1 LPQRTDPLPRE
12 NLLRFLKNAWLVLF
26 VLASLAFVFNYF
38 QQQSDKFT
46 APLQFSAPYLA
57 LAVVFQTVFWINAAW
72 CWGKIISLT
81 TSARLPLLV
90 SISHLALTTLG
101 KYFPGKVWGMA
112 ARATLM
118 KQQGIRINSTLLATF
133 HEQVIFL
140 HAAVVLSC
148 VLLAVLVR
156 TEWAWTIG
164 LLGMVSIPVVMLSQ
178 DYMVRLFNFLAPKL
192 WSKGQFESWRSIPKK
207 SYLFL
212 LLAYLGVWL
221 LSGLVFAS
229 IYFTFFGAD
238 LNAELLFAMLLANVV
253 GNTLGFLALFAPG
266 GIGVREAVAS
276 GILAGFIPLN
286 DAILLSLL
294 FRLWMTLSELLG
306 ALTLLWPGIR
316 SFRA

>member
-1 LPQRTDPLPRE
+1 M
-12 NLLRFLKNAWLVLF
+12 
-26 VLASLAFVFNYF
+26 LASLVFLFNYF
-38 QQQSDKFT
+38 HQQADKFT
-46 APLQFSAPYLA
+46 APLQFSASYLV
-57 LAVVFQTVFWINAAW
+57 LAAVLQIVFWVNAAW

-81 TSARLPLLV
+81 TSVRLPLLV
-90 SISHLALTTLG
+90 SVSHLALTTLG

-140 HAAVVLSC
+140 HAAIVLSC
-148 VLLAVLVR
+148 ILLAVLIK
-156 TEWAWTIG
+156 TEWALVIG
-164 LLGMVSIPVVMLSQ
+164 SLGIVSIPVVMLSQ
-178 DYMVRLFNFLAPKL
+178 DYLVRLFNFLAPKL
-192 WSKGQFESWRSIPKK
+192 WFKDQFESWRSIPRK

-221 LSGLVFAS
+221 LSGLAFAS
-229 IYFTFFGAD
+229 IYFTFFRSD
-238 LNAELLFAMLLANVV
+238 LNAQLIFAMLLANAI

-286 DAILLSLL
+286 DAIMLSLL

-316 SFRA
+316 SFKA

>member
-1 LPQRTDPLPRE
+1 
-12 NLLRFLKNAWLVLF
+12 LF
-26 VLASLAFVFNYF
+26 VLASLVFLINYF

-46 APLQFSAPYLA
+46 APLHFSAPYLV
-57 LAVVFQTVFWINAAW
+57 LAAVLQIIFWINAAW
-72 CWGKIISLT
+72 CWGKIIYLT
-81 TSARLPLLV
+81 TSIRLPLLV

-118 KQQGIRINSTLLATF
+118 KQQGIRVNSTLLATF

-140 HAAVVLSC
+140 HAAVLLSC
-148 VLLAVLVR
+148 VLVALIVK
-156 TEWAWTIG
+156 TKWAWAIG
-164 LLGMVSIPVVMLSQ
+164 LLGIISIPVVMLSQ
-178 DYMVRLFNFLAPKL
+178 DYIVRLLNFLAPKL
-192 WSKGQFESWRSIPKK
+192 WTKGQFESWRSVPRKN
-207 SYLFL
+207 YLFL
-212 LLAYLGVWL
+212 LLAFLGVWI
-221 LSGLVFAS
+221 LSGLAFAS
-229 IYFTFFGAD
+229 IYFTFFRAD
-238 LNAELLFAMLLANVV
+238 LNAQLVLAMLLANAV
-253 GNTLGFLALFAPG
+253 GNTLGFIALFAPG

-286 DAILLSLL
+286 DAIMLSLL

>member
-1 LPQRTDPLPRE
+1 MKY
-12 NLLRFLKNAWLVLF
+12 LKNAWLALF
-26 VLASLAFVFNYF
+26 VLASLVFLFNYF
-38 QQQSDKFT
+38 HQQSEKLT
-46 APLQFSAPYLA
+46 APLHFSAPYLVLAA
-57 LAVVFQTVFWINAAW
+57 LLQIVFWVNAAW

-81 TSARLPLLV
+81 TSVQLPLLV
-90 SISHLALTTLG
+90 SVSHLALTTLG

-140 HAAVVLSC
+140 HAAVVLSSIL
-148 VLLAVLVR
+148 VAILFNADWSWAV
-156 TEWAWTIG
+156 G
-164 LLGMVSIPVVMLSQ
+164 SLGVISIPAVMLSQ
-178 DYMVRLFNFLAPKL
+178 DYVVRFFNYVAPRF
-192 WSKGQFESWRSIPKK
+192 WIKGQFESWRSIPRKN
-207 SYLFL
+207 YIFL
-212 LLAYLGVWL
+212 LLAFLAVWV
-221 LSGLVFAS
+221 LSGLAFAS

-238 LNAELLFAMLLANVV
+238 LNARLVLAMLLANAV

-286 DAILLSLL
+286 DAIMLSLL

-306 ALTLLWPGIR
+306 ACTLLWPGIR
-316 SFRA
+316 SFKA